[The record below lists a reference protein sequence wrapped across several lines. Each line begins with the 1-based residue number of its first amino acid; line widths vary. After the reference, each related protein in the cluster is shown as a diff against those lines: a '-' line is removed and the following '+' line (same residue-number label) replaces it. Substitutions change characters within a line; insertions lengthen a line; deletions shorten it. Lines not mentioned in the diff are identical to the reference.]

1 LNRALLLRLGAVVAA
16 VIALLGSTAYVAA
29 YPKNPEAPLQPSV
42 MGPAVTSARPSG
54 RIQIAPGV
62 KATALPGISF
72 THVS

>member
-1 LNRALLLRLGAVVAA
+1 LSRALVLRLGAVVAA
-16 VIALLGSTAYVAA
+16 VVALLGSSAYVAA

-42 MGPAVTSARPSG
+42 VGPAVPNARPTG